1 MECIKKEKK
10 DRRGLIIQPGAVGD
24 GILTLPLA
32 RLLRRHRHT
41 REMAFDILG
50 HPEKLGFLKGRSEI
64 EQIIPLE
71 GVNLHMLF
79 GDSRSFTLEE
89 GDQLIDFFR
98 GYELIISFIKDDEG
112 HFERNLAFTTM
123 ATHAADIVTLEMQPP
138 RDYKGHVAGYF
149 MEQFVRDLPHAQV
162 TVMQEDMEGGFIFSR
177 EGDEEKGGEIVQ
189 NLGITAKNGLIAIHP
204 GSGGKEKCW
213 PLDNYRELA
222 KKLGKQGLQPVM
234 ILGPVE
240 KERWEEGV
248 INDLSTQVP
257 VIKEVALEEIAGLLS
272 CCRGYVGNDCGITH
286 LAGALG
292 LATVAI
298 FGPTN
303 SNHWR
308 PLGSKVRVCEA
319 KQQAEPGWPGMVE
332 VFEQLLEA
340 I

>member
-1 MECIKKEKK
+1 
-10 DRRGLIIQPGAVGD
+10 LIIQPGAVGD

-41 REMAFDILG
+41 KEMAFDILG
-50 HPEKLGFLKGRSEI
+50 HPEKLGFLQGRSEI
-64 EQIIPLE
+64 EQIIALE

-79 GDSRSFTLEE
+79 GDSRSFNLEE

-98 GYELIISFIKDDEG
+98 GYELIISFLKDEEG
-112 HFERNLAFTTM
+112 HFEKNLAFTTM
-123 ATHAADIVTLEMQPP
+123 TTHAADIVTLEMQPP
-138 RDYKGHVAGYF
+138 RDYNGHVAGYF
-149 MEQFVRDLPHAQV
+149 IEQYIRELPHSQV
-162 TVMQEDMEGGFIFSR
+162 TVIPEDMEGEFIYASG
-177 EGDEEKGGEIVQ
+177 EDGEKGGKIVKK
-189 NLGITAKNGLIAIHP
+189 LGITGKKGLIAIHP

-213 PLDNYRELA
+213 PLENYRELA
-222 KKLGKQGLQPVM
+222 KKLEKHGLQPVM

-240 KERWEEGV
+240 NERWEEGV
-248 INDLSTQVP
+248 ISDLGTQVP
-257 VIKEVALEEIAGLLS
+257 VIKEVALEEVAGLLS

-303 SNHWR
+303 SHHWR
-308 PLGSKVRVCEA
+308 PLGGKVRVCEA
-319 KQQAEPGWPGMVE
+319 EKQAESAWPGVDE
-332 VFEQLLEA
+332 VFEQLLKA